1 MKVDKRIILWNMIDA
16 KIRLG
21 LARAGMKS
29 ISPDYQEINQYLD
42 EVSELLS
49 AR

>member
-1 MKVDKRIILWNMIDA
+1 MKVVKRIILWNMIDA

-21 LARAGMKS
+21 FARAGMKS